1 MRLLEDTL
9 AEEILSSRIQDG
21 DVAIV
26 DVDEEGKVK
35 VSAEESRSSLPA
47 VVEPERSPQSVES

>member
-35 VSAEESRSSLPA
+35 VSAAESRSSLPA
-47 VVEPERSPQSVES
+47 VVEPERTPVES